1 MGTNTHSLQKPQK
14 AQFCFSSPE
23 RAKHEAAQ
31 RLDTRTPRRSHH
43 TTVAAAGFTQDISKT
58 TAERRGLL
66 CQATT
71 KAPETAGP
79 AGL

>member
-1 MGTNTHSLQKPQK
+1 MGTNAQSLQKPQK

-31 RLDTRTPRRSHH
+31 RLNTRTRRRSH

-58 TAERRGLL
+58 TAESRGLL